1 MARMGVTGGGVL
13 HRWTR
18 LLRRQARGAGMAV
31 NDSVFGLAWS
41 GHMTEARVLQIL
53 QALPDGVSEI
63 YFHPASGRDP
73 LIDATMPDYE
83 HEAELAALLS
93 PLVRA
98 RLDDL
103 AVKRIG
109 YGDLG

>member
-1 MARMGVTGGGVL
+1 MARMGVAGGRVL
-13 HRWTR
+13 HRWTQ

-53 QALPDGVSEI
+53 AALPDGVSEI
-63 YFHPASGRDP
+63 YFHPASGRDA